1 MKKSHPMAVR
11 LDQDVKDA
19 LEADAETQDR
29 EQAWLINSILRAHYK
44 LPKPAKPKAGKA
56 KG

>member
-44 LPKPAKPKAGKA
+44 LPKPAKPKPA
-56 KG
+56 KGK